1 MGKGDIKTKKGK
13 RSNGSYGVHRKKR
26 RHSSKSRTTKPAAK
40 K

>member
-26 RHSSKSRTTKPAAK
+26 RRTSKNRTAKTAAK